1 MLVVPSPVW
10 LLTVYSMDVLSR
22 LAEVKARVTS
32 VFRSILKMDSTKKVT
47 KKLAGYASDTAA
59 WATNVGNEHGHVL
72 NHVLTAGE
80 GEGLMKRYQLAGVPP
95 PQLMYV
101 DRDCCSSF
109 GGSKTASMFPEWDQ
123 LVVRFD
129 IWHLL
134 RRFVAGVTTESHQ
147 LYRAFM
153 RFVCS
158 PTTSQGN
165 SLVLSTCTPRPPR
178 DPWRTSD
185 FRRPVASSSTS
196 VAARSGASS
205 ATGCDP
211 PEAPE
216 HQDSPP
222 SDSSSGSE
230 DILFLV
236 SLSFVYFA
244 KAFGGSYMKSSIT
257 QIERRFDIPS
267 SLIGFIDGS
276 FEMGNLLVIAFVS
289 YFGAKLHRPR
299 LIGIG
304 CLIMAAGAF
313 LTALPH
319 FFQGKYVYET
329 TLSHTPEENTTESIL
344 PCLANTSHLVI
355 NDQATAA
362 SKAAC
367 EKEAGSSMWIYVF
380 LVNMLRGIG
389 ETPVML
395 LGVSYLDDYAR
406 KENNAIY
413 LACLQTVGILGPVFG
428 FTFGAFCAKIYVD
441 IGSVNLESISI
452 NHKDSR
458 WVGAWWLGFLVSG
471 FLMLLAGIPFWFL
484 PNTLPKQGKSPSKK
498 KQKEDTQAKNSSD
511 TQEEEQEQGSFLPED
526 NTEEDAPKPVTMA
539 AMAKEFGPSLKR
551 LLLNKVYLLIIL
563 TSVVAFNG
571 FIGMITFKPK
581 FMEQVYGQ
589 SPSKA
594 IFLIGSMNLPAVGIG
609 VIVGG
614 YVMKRFKLSIL
625 GAARLSIS
633 SFLSF
638 CLLLIQYFLQCENSE
653 VAGLTMTYKG
663 APEVSYQQESLL
675 SQCNM
680 GCSCS
685 LKHWDPVCASN
696 GMTYASPCLAGCQT
710 SIGVGKEME
719 FHYCTCMG
727 ELKGKMLALP
737 TNMSVIL
744 GQCPRKSDCDRMF
757 KFYMAVSVLGAFV
770 SDCGGTSGYI
780 VLLRSIHPDLKSLA
794 LGMQTLIVRTLGG
807 ILPPIYFG
815 ALIDRTSLKWGLK
828 RCGGQGACRLYDSH
842 AFRITF
848 LGLIYG
854 LYSLAYLLWGV
865 LYWQLSKRQKK
876 LVLRSQAKATALEA
890 NGNNNPN
897 GHAMVSIF
905 KNKDDLDRD
914 SESTI

>member
-1 MLVVPSPVW
+1 MSVE
-10 LLTVYSMDVLSR
+10 T
-22 LAEVKARVTS
+22 KAPR
-32 VFRSILKMDSTKKVT
+32 
-47 KKLAGYASDTAA
+47 
-59 WATNVGNEHGHVL
+59 E
-72 NHVLTAGE
+72 
-80 GEGLMKRYQLAGVPP
+80 P
-95 PQLMYV
+95 
-101 DRDCCSSF
+101 CCS
-109 GGSKTASMFPEWDQ
+109 K
-123 LVVRFD
+123 LK
-129 IWHLL
+129 
-134 RRFVAGVTTESHQ
+134 
-147 LYRAFM
+147 
-153 RFVCS
+153 
-158 PTTSQGN
+158 
-165 SLVLSTCTPRPPR
+165 
-178 DPWRTSD
+178 
-185 FRRPVASSSTS
+185 
-196 VAARSGASS
+196 
-205 ATGCDP
+205 
-211 PEAPE
+211 
-216 HQDSPP
+216 
-222 SDSSSGSE
+222 
-230 DILFLV
+230 LFLV
-236 SLSFVYFA
+236 SLSFVCFA

-329 TLSHTPEENTTESIL
+329 TLSHILEENTTESIL

-380 LVNMLRGIG
+380 LGNMLRGIG
-389 ETPVML
+389 ETPVMP

-406 KENNAIY
+406 KENTAIY

-428 FTFGAFCAKIYVD
+428 FMFGSFCAKIYVD
-441 IGSVNLESISI
+441 IGSVDLESISI

-498 KQKEDTQAKNSSD
+498 KQKDDIQAKSSSD
-511 TQEEEQEQGSFLPED
+511 TPEEEQEQGSFLPED

-539 AMAKEFGPSLKR
+539 AMAKDFGPSLKR
-551 LLLNKVYLLIIL
+551 LFSNKVYLLIIL

-589 SPSKA
+589 SPSRA
-594 IFLIGSMNLPAVGIG
+594 IFLIGSMNLPAVAIGI
-609 VIVGG
+609 IVGG

-625 GAARLSIS
+625 GAARLSIIS

-638 CLLLIQYFLQCENSE
+638 CLLLIQ
-653 VAGLTMTYKG
+653 
-663 APEVSYQQESLL
+663 APEVSYQPESLL

-696 GMTYASPCLAGCQT
+696 GMTYATPCLAGCQT
-710 SIGVGKEME
+710 STGVGKEME
-719 FHYCTCMG
+719 FHNCTCMG
-727 ELKGKMLALP
+727 ELKGQMLALP
-737 TNMSVIL
+737 TNMSAIL

-770 SDCGGTSGYI
+770 SACGI
-780 VLLRSIHPDLKSLA
+780 P
-794 LGMQTLIVRTLGG
+794 
-807 ILPPIYFG
+807 PPIYFG
-815 ALIDRTSLKWGLK
+815 ALIDRTCLKWGLK

-854 LYSLAYLLWGV
+854 LYGLAYLLWGV
-865 LYWQLSKRQKK
+865 LYRQLSNRQKK

>member
-1 MLVVPSPVW
+1 MARLGKRW
-10 LLTVYSMDVLSR
+10 L
-22 LAEVKARVTS
+22 
-32 VFRSILKMDSTKKVT
+32 
-47 KKLAGYASDTAA
+47 
-59 WATNVGNEHGHVL
+59 
-72 NHVLTAGE
+72 
-80 GEGLMKRYQLAGVPP
+80 
-95 PQLMYV
+95 
-101 DRDCCSSF
+101 
-109 GGSKTASMFPEWDQ
+109 
-123 LVVRFD
+123 
-129 IWHLL
+129 
-134 RRFVAGVTTESHQ
+134 
-147 LYRAFM
+147 
-153 RFVCS
+153 
-158 PTTSQGN
+158 
-165 SLVLSTCTPRPPR
+165 
-178 DPWRTSD
+178 
-185 FRRPVASSSTS
+185 
-196 VAARSGASS
+196 
-205 ATGCDP
+205 
-211 PEAPE
+211 
-216 HQDSPP
+216 
-222 SDSSSGSE
+222 
-230 DILFLV
+230 LFLV

-244 KAFGGSYMKSSIT
+244 KDFGGSYMKSSIT

-329 TLSHTPEENTTESIL
+329 TLSHIPEENTTESIL

-362 SKAAC
+362 SKA
-367 EKEAGSSMWIYVF
+367 
-380 LVNMLRGIG
+380 
-389 ETPVML
+389 
-395 LGVSYLDDYAR
+395 GVSYLDDYAR

-638 CLLLIQYFLQCENSE
+638 CLLLIQYFLQ
-653 VAGLTMTYKG
+653 

-744 GQCPRKSDCDRMF
+744 GQCPRKSDCDRMI

-780 VLLRSIHPDLKSLA
+780 IYTPRFKITGSWHADIDS
-794 LGMQTLIVRTLGG
+794 G

-815 ALIDRTSLKWGLK
+815 ALIDRTCLKWGLK

-842 AFRITF
+842 AFRYKTF

-897 GHAMVSIF
+897 RHAMVSIF